1 MNPIGYL
8 IAPSFFIVAIG
19 AGALALTVAV
29 NVLSGTRHRR
39 PKASIDA
46 HSFFQGPYPW
56 KSYCSS
62 G

>member
-29 NVLSGTRHRR
+29 NVLSGNT
-39 PKASIDA
+39 PQAAEGVD
-46 HSFFQGPYPW
+46 
-56 KSYCSS
+56 
-62 G
+62 